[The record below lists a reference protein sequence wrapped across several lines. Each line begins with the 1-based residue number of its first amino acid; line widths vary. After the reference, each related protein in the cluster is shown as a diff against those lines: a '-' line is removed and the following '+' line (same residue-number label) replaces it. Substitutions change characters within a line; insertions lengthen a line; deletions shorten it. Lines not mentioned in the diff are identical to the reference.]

1 MEIRVFRVK
10 SMKILI
16 SDSQYTIQAYYGIV
30 SEVVCSGKKITVP
43 IEKISN
49 LNAVEIFKKLLVTA

>member
-1 MEIRVFRVK
+1 MLAEQISGILWNCFR
-10 SMKILI
+10 S
-16 SDSQYTIQAYYGIV
+16 
-30 SEVVCSGKKITVP
+30 CSGKKITVP